1 MQKIIQYLNDI
12 VAEMKKVVWPTR
24 ESLLYSTVLVIVIS
38 MLFAAYILVV
48 DKVLNQIVGLIL

>member
-1 MQKIIQYLNDI
+1 MKKILLYLNDI

-24 ESLLYSTVLVIVIS
+24 ESLVYSTVLVIVIS
-38 MLFAAYILVV
+38 TLFAVYILIV